1 MRTVGGSMFCS
12 LTRKVII
19 LVLML
24 VSYGT
29 YSYSASK
36 AIDWVALGFPS
47 QGPSSANYDETHN
60 DIRVSIEIK
69 NNEDLGVAPGMIHSI
84 TGGGTPPISNS
95 APFPSIDFD
104 STANSNNSPIS
115 VQLNGATAS
124 DSVIAPGQYFFI
136 GGLDTSSATNLILDR
151 VRFSELGG
159 GFINN
164 SLISASTTYAVDTT
178 DTAALAW
185 VPGTASLGSITFT
198 PDSGT
203 SGAIFLRNDS
213 GVFLDSVTFRVR
225 NSVITSMYFGATI
238 PEPSTYLQ
246 LLGVFAVLAVLLRKR
261 CIAK

>member
-1 MRTVGGSMFCS
+1 MFCS
-12 LTRKVII
+12 LTRKVIV

-24 VSYGT
+24 VSYGS

-47 QGPSSANYDETHN
+47 QGPSSANYDETYD
-60 DIRVSIEIK
+60 DIRVSIDIK
-69 NNEDLGVAPGMIHSI
+69 KKDDLGVAPGMIHSI
-84 TGGGTPPISNS
+84 TGGGTPAISNY
-95 APFPSIDFD
+95 APFSSIDFN
-104 STANSNNSPIS
+104 STANSNNPTVN
-115 VQLNGATAS
+115 VQLSGATAS

-151 VRFSELGG
+151 VRFSDIGG
-159 GFINN
+159 GFINS

-178 DTAALAW
+178 DTAALTW
-185 VPGTASLGSITFT
+185 VPGTGTLGSITFT

-203 SGAIFLRNDS
+203 SGVIFLRNDS
-213 GVFLDSVTFRVR
+213 GVLLDSVTFRVR

-261 CIAK
+261 CIPK